1 MNNSPI
7 VNIDSIIFLN
17 GFFVIYIESFNLQT
31 DGTSLLILFS
41 VKDPK
46 KFHQQSFSVIAIP
59 LLEIRQSRIYYAGSL
74 GRWDK

>member
-41 VKDPK
+41 FKDPK
-46 KFHQQSFSVIAIP
+46 QAFMKILNAHKFSKYV
-59 LLEIRQSRIYYAGSL
+59 LDVEGL
-74 GRWDK
+74 